1 MGDSKQEVILFVGQ
15 TPSMMPVDACVRIV
29 EAGAKSCAA
38 AVPAVSAVVPT
49 AADPQWDALANS
61 FASLSNA
68 FAWGSLLLAVIAIV
82 SAGAWGWFVKGWAEK
97 EAKKEAKECTQKFI
111 ETWLAEEAPQIVRRH
126 VDVLRNT
133 SLGTVDDDNA
143 ADSIGQE
150 AG

>member
-1 MGDSKQEVILFVGQ
+1 MFVGQ
-15 TPSMMPVDACVRIV
+15 TPPMMPVDACVRIV
-29 EAGAKSCAA
+29 EAGSRSCSAA
-38 AVPAVSAVVPT
+38 APTVSAIVPT

-82 SAGAWGWFVKGWAEK
+82 SAAAWGWFVKGWAEK
-97 EAKKEAKECTQKFI
+97 EAKKEAQECTQKFI
-111 ETWLAEEAPQIVRRH
+111 DKWLAEEAPQIVRRH

-133 SLGTVDDDNA
+133 SLGPGDDDNA
-143 ADSIGQE
+143 ADTIGQE